1 MRRYSP
7 LLLTLFLLGSLAVSQ
22 AAAAAT
28 TLPQPPT
35 TSVLLPQ
42 GAAAEAEEEEQEGEE
57 EFEIEDEFEIEECEA
72 TAQEVEFGE
81 MEEAEEEEFEEE
93 IEECEAEAEKGK
105 GKKGETFVTAPAEC
119 LVQRAESTITTLPG
133 TDRVRL
139 TVHYKNYSS
148 APVAIGLK
156 LKDGKGSLALER
168 TTKHFG
174 RSGVLHLT
182 TKLGEA
188 EMERA
193 ATATEFDVALRA
205 ANTPGYCS
213 EMLEQHLRNDPS
225 AAPAHGSRAHGS
237 RAHASRVYNEP
248 VSD

>member
-119 LVQRAESTITTLPG
+119 LVQRAESTITTLPS
-133 TDRVRL
+133 TDRMLL
-139 TVHYKNYSS
+139 TIHYENYSS

-156 LKDGKGSLALER
+156 LKDHKGNLGLEH

-174 RSGVLHLT
+174 KGGVFHLT

-193 ATATEFDVALRA
+193 TNATEFAVALRA
-205 ANTPGYCS
+205 ADTPGYCS
-213 EMLEQHLRNDPS
+213 DMLEQHLRS
-225 AAPAHGSRAHGS
+225 QGAPAKAHGSQAHGSR
-237 RAHASRVYNEP
+237 VYGEM
-248 VSD
+248 S

>member
-1 MRRYSP
+1 MRRHSP
-7 LLLTLFLLGSLAVSQ
+7 LLLILLLLGSLAVSQ

-28 TLPQPPT
+28 TLPQLPT

-42 GAAAEAEEEEQEGEE
+42 GPTAEPEEELEGEE
-57 EFEIEDEFEIEECEA
+57 GFEIEEEFEIEECEA
-72 TAQEVEFGE
+72 TAGEVEFGE

-105 GKKGETFVTAPAEC
+105 GKKGESFVTAPAEC

-133 TDRVRL
+133 TDRVLL

-156 LKDGKGSLALER
+156 LKDHKGSFALEH
-168 TTKHFG
+168 TMKHFG
-174 RSGVLHLT
+174 KGGVFHLT

-193 ATATEFDVALRA
+193 TNATEFDVALRA
-205 ANTPGYCS
+205 ANTPGYCGD
-213 EMLEQHLRNDPS
+213 MLEQHLRS
-225 AAPAHGSRAHGS
+225 KGAPATAHGSKAHGSRVYGE
-237 RAHASRVYNEP
+237 AS
-248 VSD
+248 